1 MTAFLE
7 SFDVV
12 LLGLL
17 ALAAVYWADPVKRS
31 GDADV

>member
-17 ALAAVYWADPVKRS
+17 ALAAVFVVHPDDNGGAE
-31 GDADV
+31 